1 MSGVVER
8 PLVRKASEPIGL
20 SLYRLATRAAA
31 PLVPLLLRERV
42 KRGKEDALRVGERSG
57 FASLARPDGAL
68 IWFHAASIGE
78 SLSILLLIEGLLE
91 ARPDAHVLVTT
102 GTLTSAGLMKDR
114 LPKRAMHQFVPL
126 DHPEYCARFIQ
137 HWKPDLAVWVES
149 EFWPNLI
156 VETHQ
161 QGTPLALIN
170 ARLTEKSFK
179 GWQKAPDFIASL
191 LRRFSLILAQDSAS
205 AQRLI
210 QLGALNVLQQGNL
223 KHDAR
228 ALHVDPVEHEAL
240 VRTIGTRPV
249 WIATNTHEGE
259 EHLALETHRQLVT
272 RHPDL
277 LTIII
282 PRHPVR
288 GAAIAEDAR
297 QLDLS
302 TARRSLHDVITD
314 ATQVYVADTL
324 GELGL
329 FYALCC
335 PVFIGGTFSAM
346 GGHNHFE
353 AARFGCALIA
363 GPSDFNFAD
372 SYHHFTREGAMRRV
386 TTPGML
392 TTAIGELIEHK
403 DRAQQCGETA
413 LKLAQCDSGA
423 VERVLADLLSLISA
437 SHRMGASHA

>member
-1 MSGVVER
+1 MSGVLER
-8 PLVRKASEPIGL
+8 PLVRKTSEPIGL

-42 KRGKEDALRVGERSG
+42 KRGKEDAARIGERNG
-57 FASLARPDGAL
+57 FASRLRPEGAL

-91 ARPDAHVLVTT
+91 ARADLHVLVTT
-102 GTLTSAGLMKDR
+102 GTLTSAKLMQER
-114 LPKRAMHQFVPL
+114 LPDRAMHQFVPL
-126 DHPEYCARFIQ
+126 DHPDYCARFMK

-156 VETHQ
+156 VEAHEQ
-161 QGTPLALIN
+161 AIPLALIN

-191 LRRFSLILAQDSAS
+191 LRRFSLVLAQDGAS
-205 AQRLI
+205 AQRLTE
-210 QLGALNVLQQGNL
+210 LGALNVLQQGNL

-228 ALHVDPVEHEAL
+228 ALHVDPRELETL
-240 VRTIGTRPV
+240 RGTIGQRPV

-259 EHLALETHRQLVT
+259 ERIALETHRQLVM
-272 RHPDL
+272 RYPDL
-277 LTIII
+277 FTIII
-282 PRHPVR
+282 PRHPLR
-288 GAAIAEDAR
+288 GAAIAEEAR
-297 QLDLS
+297 LLDLS
-302 TARRSLHDVITD
+302 TAQRSLHAPISG
-314 ATQVYVADTL
+314 ATQIYVADTL

-329 FYALCC
+329 FYALGC

-372 SYHHFTREGAMRRV
+372 SYHQFTREGAMQRV

-392 TTAIGELIEHK
+392 TATVDDLLTNQAKARRNGDI
-403 DRAQQCGETA
+403 A
-413 LKLAQCDSGA
+413 LKLAQSDSGA
-423 VERVLADLLSLISA
+423 VERVLADLLSLMPA
-437 SHRMGASHA
+437 THHHGAAHA

>member
-1 MSGVVER
+1 MSGVIER
-8 PLVRKASEPIGL
+8 PLVRKTSEPIGL

-31 PLVPLLLRERV
+31 PLVPLLLQERV
-42 KRGKEDALRVGERSG
+42 KRGKEDGSRIGERRG
-57 FASLARPDGAL
+57 YASLPRPDGAL

-91 ARPDAHVLVTT
+91 ARADLHVLVTT
-102 GTLTSAGLMKDR
+102 GTLTSAKLMKDR

-126 DHPEYCARFIQ
+126 DHPDYCARFIK

-156 VETHQ
+156 VEAHQ
-161 QGTPLALIN
+161 QGAPLALIN
-170 ARLTEKSFK
+170 ARLTEKSFR

-191 LRRFSLILAQDSAS
+191 LRRFALILAQDGAS
-205 AQRLI
+205 AQRLA
-210 QLGALNVLQQGNL
+210 QLGALNVSQQGNL

-228 ALHVDPVEHEAL
+228 ALHVDPGEHEAL
-240 VRTIGTRPV
+240 GRIIGKRPV

-259 EHLALETHRQLVT
+259 ERIALETHRQHVM

-282 PRHPVR
+282 PRHPAR
-288 GAAIAEDAR
+288 GAAIAEEAR

-302 TARRSLHDVITD
+302 TARRSLHEVITG

-329 FYALCC
+329 FYALRC

-353 AARFGCALIA
+353 AARFGCALVA

-372 SYHHFTREGAMRRV
+372 SYHQFAREGAMQRV

-392 TTAIGELIEHK
+392 SAAIGELLEHQDK
-403 DRAQQCGETA
+403 ARQCGDIA
-413 LKLAQCDSGA
+413 LKLARCDSGA
-423 VERVLADLLSLISA
+423 VERVLADLLSLISVT
-437 SHRMGASHA
+437 HRNGVAHA